1 MGIYG
6 PLGTIG
12 LISPPRTNE
21 TAIYEAMQ
29 VVPEGV
35 SWCLSVL
42 GMAEHNAEEY
52 KKALAMVE
60 TCVKELVERGASVIA
75 LGGIPVITSPGP
87 EYYLQ
92 VAEDMS
98 RYAGGAVPVTTDMAA
113 VFAAFKEL
121 GMHRVTIIS
130 NYQDVILQ
138 RTINAFETAGFD
150 VVASKGIH
158 LTLAQQLRQ
167 GNFEQPFDMAT
178 EAFNEHPETDGIF
191 FSCPQWPV
199 VRNIDRIEK
208 ATGLPVV
215 TQFQAIS
222 WWAMNQL
229 GIQRSVPGFGRLL
242 AQPEAVGKR

>member
-21 TAIYEAMQ
+21 TAMYEAMQ

-42 GMAEHNAEEY
+42 GMADHSAEEY

-60 TCVKELVERGASVIA
+60 TCVKELVERKASAIA
-75 LGGIPVITSPGP
+75 FGGIPVITSQGP

-92 VAEDMS
+92 LAEDMS
-98 RYAGGAVPVTTDMAA
+98 RYAGGAVPVTTDIAAVMAA
-113 VFAAFKEL
+113 LREL
-121 GMHRVTIIS
+121 GMQRITIIS
-130 NYQDVILQ
+130 NYQDAIL
-138 RTINAFETAGFD
+138 RRAIGAFETAGFE
-150 VVASKGIH
+150 VVASKGLH
-158 LTLAQQLRQ
+158 LSLAQQLSE
-167 GNFEQPFDMAT
+167 GTFDQPFEMAM
-178 EAFNEHPETDGIF
+178 EAFNEHPDTDGIF

-199 VRNIDRIEK
+199 VRNIDRIEQ
-208 ATGLPVV
+208 ATGKPVV

-229 GIQRSVPGFGRLL
+229 GIQRPVPGFGRLL
-242 AQPEAVGKR
+242 AQPEAAGKR